1 LQVKGQSNLSGSRSQ
16 VWATLLDAEALK
28 ACLPGVQRFEQIG
41 DNQWEVTMSVGLAGI
56 KGTYAGRVSM
66 TDQQPETS
74 YRLNVEGQGGGN
86 RVRGSGL
93 ISLADAPDGGT
104 IITYDGDANIA
115 GTLAMVGQRLF
126 QPAIKMLADQFF
138 KCMGSRVNA
147 EGTSQ

>member
-1 LQVKGQSNLSGSRSQ
+1 MKVSGQANLSGARSQ
-16 VWATLLDAEALK
+16 VWATLLDGDALQG
-28 ACLPGVQRFEQIG
+28 CLPGVQRFEQVG

-56 KGTYAGRVSM
+56 KGTYTGRVSM
-66 TDQQPETS
+66 TDQTPETS

-86 RVRGSGL
+86 RIRGTGL

-104 IITYDGDANIA
+104 TITYEGDANIA

-138 KCMGSRVNA
+138 KCMGSRVS
-147 EGTSQ
+147 TT